1 MEVGRLSWDN
11 FCQPIER
18 PLNNFSGFLKQAKLV
33 SPAAT
38 RSNAE
43 LLTS

>member
-1 MEVGRLSWDN
+1 MEVGPLSWDN

-18 PLNNFSGFLKQAKLV
+18 PLDIVSVFLKQAKFV

-38 RSNAE
+38 HPNAE
-43 LLTS
+43 HLTS

>member
-1 MEVGRLSWDN
+1 MGFGRSPWDN

-18 PLNNFSGFLKQAKLV
+18 PLNIVSGFLKQAKFV

-38 RSNAE
+38 RSHAQH
-43 LLTS
+43 LTS

>member
-1 MEVGRLSWDN
+1 MEVGRLSCDN

-18 PLNNFSGFLKQAKLV
+18 PLNIVSGFLKQANFV
-33 SPAAT
+33 SPAVT

-43 LLTS
+43 HLTS

>member
-18 PLNNFSGFLKQAKLV
+18 PPNIVSGFLKQAKFV

-38 RSNAE
+38 HSNTE
-43 LLTS
+43 HLTS